1 MGRST
6 CSSQVG
12 LASISLVLLF
22 LGYFTKLSYSF
33 QVTQSVRLASIP
45 RQHTLFRVSKSEDVE
60 ETPSKKE
67 IPSTKEILSTKE
79 IPSAEDQSSNV
90 SQIAL
95 KRRKMNLSW
104 CSRDDCHVGE
114 LREKVVGQHNE
125 IKFLHPATG
134 QVAYQWSDEH
144 AKKTTTTVLILV
156 KRNDDELLKVAADV
170 SSTFSV

>member
-1 MGRST
+1 MKMGRNT

-12 LASISLVLLF
+12 LGSISLVLLF

-60 ETPSKKE
+60 ETPSQN
-67 IPSTKEILSTKE
+67 EILSTKE

-170 SSTFSV
+170 SLTFSV